1 MMKQEQYLARKHL
14 KELLTTL
21 IEDGYQCIGPRVRDG
36 AIVYAPLTSIDQLPW
51 GVSDRQQPGGYKLSA
66 PPASPAGLN
75 AALQPVHPGQ
85 RAFDWSVPATS
96 IKALLFAPSEPLWC
110 ARPDASGQLV
120 FRQSLPEPERVALFG
135 VRPCDLRAIAIQDR
149 VFLAG
154 PYADIRYQLRRSEL
168 FIIALNCTHSGD
180 LCFCVG
186 TGGSLNAER
195 GYDLALTE
203 LDKGYL
209 VQSGSKAGRSVLT
222 RLNARPASSSQR
234 KRAQAQ
240 QAEAYR
246 QQQHRQPKLPSPAE
260 CLSLLNLPTHP
271 EWAAVAERCL
281 ACANCTQACPTCF
294 CHTVVNQSNL
304 ELSQSEHSRQW
315 DSCFS
320 DQHSYCAGQVVRAT
334 TEQRYRQWLSHKF
347 ASWQQQ
353 FGEFGCVGCG
363 RCISCCPAGI
373 DIIEVLNRL
382 CHNKPELAK
391 EAT

>member
-1 MMKQEQYLARKHL
+1 TRLIPEADQRLL
-14 KELLTTL
+14 CTSDKETT
-21 IEDGYQCIGPRVRDG
+21 
-36 AIVYAPLTSIDQLPW
+36 
-51 GVSDRQQPGGYKLSA
+51 
-66 PPASPAGLN
+66 
-75 AALQPVHPGQ
+75 
-85 RAFDWSVPATS
+85 RAVPATS

-154 PYADIRYQLRRSEL
+154 HYADIRYQLRRSEL

-209 VQSGSKAGRSVLT
+209 VRSGSKAGRSVLT
-222 RLNARPASSSQR
+222 RLNTRPASSSQR
-234 KRAQAQ
+234 KLAQAQ